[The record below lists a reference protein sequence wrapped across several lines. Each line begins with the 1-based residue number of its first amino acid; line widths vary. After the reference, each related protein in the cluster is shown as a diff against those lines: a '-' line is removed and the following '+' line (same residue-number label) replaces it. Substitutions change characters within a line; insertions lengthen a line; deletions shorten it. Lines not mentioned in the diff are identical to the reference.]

1 MKRLIPVL
9 MVVIPLLVAAE
20 PATQP
25 SYRRYDNPGEAKLW
39 SIQVPSDWKASDR
52 FARRGILQ
60 FQSPDAPALTMTVSS
75 VAGLVLPDK
84 PESSMLD
91 MAFPDAEPMTDPM
104 PMRGDGWIGLFRT
117 YQHKHAAGRNH
128 VGLVAMRDDAIV
140 LVTVTSDERMTGPQ
154 TQAVAAIISRLRLG
168 AETPPATQPAR

>member
-1 MKRLIPVL
+1 MKRLIAILIVTMPR
-9 MVVIPLLVAAE
+9 LVAAE

-25 SYRRYDNPGEAKLW
+25 SYRRYETPGPAKLW
-39 SIQVPSDWKASDR
+39 SIEVPSDWKASDR

-60 FQSPDAPALTMTVSS
+60 FQSPDVPSVTLTVSS
-75 VAGLVLPDK
+75 VAGLVLPEK

-91 MAFPDAEPMTDPM
+91 IAFPDAEPMTDPM

-117 YQHKHAAGRNH
+117 YQHKQAVGRNH
-128 VGLVAMRDDAIV
+128 VGLVAMRDDTVV
-140 LVTVTSDERMTGPQ
+140 LVTVTADQRMTGPQ

-168 AETPPATQPAR
+168 AEPPTATQPAP